1 MPQPMSP
8 KRKPTH
14 RVTLAPAYV
23 AELRARVNAIGFR
36 EVARTGGMGLA
47 TLWRVLSV
55 DADQPPTLDAA
66 ERVRAAIA
74 KADPNGPAMPPPVI
88 AVRGAAHA
96 AWCALG
102 AELADRHAAA
112 LAAALSDPL
121 ALRAHVLAA
130 EPPKP
135 RTPPRKRRQ

>member
-1 MPQPMSP
+1 MPRPMSP

-47 TLWRVLSV
+47 TLWRVLSA

-74 KADPNGPAMPPPVI
+74 KADPNGPPTPPPVI
-88 AVRGAAHA
+88 AVLGSAHA

-102 AELADRHAAA
+102 AELAQRAPDA
-112 LAAALSDPL
+112 LAAAVAAPA
-121 ALRAHVLAA
+121 ALRAQIVAA
-130 EPPKP
+130 APTKAPARRKP
-135 RTPPRKRRQ
+135 RR